1 MNIYIY
7 YVIFAFI
14 ISLISGAVLIPVIIK
29 FCRKHKLY
37 DLPDTRKLHN
47 TMIPRLGGI
56 AFLPSMLFAFIMSL
70 LVLSHVLGGM
80 EVTIGLW
87 SCVFIVSIFI
97 IYSVGVID
105 DLIGLGPK
113 VKFLAQTLSALLLPL
128 SGLYINNLYGFL
140 GIWDVPF
147 YIGAPLT
154 VFVLVYIDNA
164 INLIDGI
171 DGLAGGL
178 AVISLLGFLFCFM
191 REGVWAYSVLIAG
204 LIGVLTAYLYFN
216 VFGNP
221 ESNRKIFMGDSGS
234 LTLGFVLGFLFVKF
248 AMDNSRVM
256 TYRSDSLLLSYTLLI
271 VPCFDVVRVMQSR
284 LRDGQPLFK
293 ADKRHIHHKLLRCG
307 LSQHRAL
314 VTILGLQVSYV
325 IMNVFMYSM
334 MSITYIVALDILV
347 FMLFNVILNVIIKRA
362 ELK

>member
-221 ESNRKIFMGDSGS
+221 
-234 LTLGFVLGFLFVKF
+234 
-248 AMDNSRVM
+248 
-256 TYRSDSLLLSYTLLI
+256 
-271 VPCFDVVRVMQSR
+271 
-284 LRDGQPLFK
+284 
-293 ADKRHIHHKLLRCG
+293 
-307 LSQHRAL
+307 
-314 VTILGLQVSYV
+314 
-325 IMNVFMYSM
+325 
-334 MSITYIVALDILV
+334 
-347 FMLFNVILNVIIKRA
+347 
-362 ELK
+362 